1 MSMIMKRSFSTSSS
15 SVAVSDVSLKLQ
27 EFIVSTHS
35 VPLTQGSKL
44 LPIPFVSSL
53 ENIPMW
59 SYFVDDGCEILLQ
72 FP

>member
-1 MSMIMKRSFSTSSS
+1 M
-15 SVAVSDVSLKLQ
+15 
-27 EFIVSTHS
+27 STHS

-53 ENIPMW
+53 ESIPMW

>member
-1 MSMIMKRSFSTSSS
+1 MIMKRSFSRSLS
-15 SVAVSDVSLKLQ
+15 SVAVLDVSLKLQ
-27 EFIVSTHS
+27 EFVVSTHS

-44 LPIPFVSSL
+44 LPIPFVSSF
-53 ENIPMW
+53 ENIPVW